1 VAKFQTWTE
10 GAFPNAAGATTIID
24 AKALKT
30 LVPTKAMPT
39 LPIMAE

>member
-1 VAKFQTWTE
+1 VADTSL
-10 GAFPNAAGATTIID
+10 ND

-30 LVPTKAMPT
+30 LVPAQFMPT

>member
-1 VAKFQTWTE
+1 M
-10 GAFPNAAGATTIID
+10 FPKTAGVTSIID

-30 LVPTKAMPT
+30 LVPTKAMST